1 MAQPFDRL
9 IEQRNMRH
17 FQFGRQA
24 VRIDHKPMILT
35 GDLDL
40 ASGKVFDR
48 MIGTAMAAVHFVGFG
63 TKRQGHKLMTNTN
76 AKNRHILINQ
86 LGNLRASISGGCS
99 WITRAI

>member
-24 VRIDHKPMILT
+24 VRIDPKPMILAS
-35 GDLDL
+35 DLDL
-40 ASGKVFDR
+40 ASGKVFDW
-48 MIGTAMAAVHFVGFG
+48 MIGTAMTAVHLMGFG
-63 TKRQGHKLMTNTN
+63 TKRQGHELVTNTN
-76 AKNRHILINQ
+76 AKNWHILIDQ

>member
-35 GDLDL
+35 GDFDL
-40 ASGKVFDR
+40 ATGKVFDW
-48 MIGTAMAAVHFVGFG
+48 MISAAMTAAHFVGFG
-63 TKRQGHKLMTNTN
+63 TKCQGHKLMTDAN
-76 AKNRHILINQ
+76 AKTGIF
-86 LGNLRASISGGCS
+86 
-99 WITRAI
+99 